1 MTRCERFRVSGRV
14 QGVGFRYAAL
24 HEARRLGVSGWVRNL
39 PDGRVEVLAQGT
51 DELLDR
57 LSGWLQQGPPGA
69 RVTGVERSTEP
80 SAELAPGFDIR

>member
-24 HEARRLGVSGWVRNL
+24 HEARRLGLCGWVCNL
-39 PDGRVEVLAQGT
+39 PDGRVEILAQGAG
-51 DELLDR
+51 EFLDR
-57 LSGWLQQGPPGA
+57 FYGWLQQGPPAA

-80 SAELAPGFDIR
+80 GAALAPGFDIR